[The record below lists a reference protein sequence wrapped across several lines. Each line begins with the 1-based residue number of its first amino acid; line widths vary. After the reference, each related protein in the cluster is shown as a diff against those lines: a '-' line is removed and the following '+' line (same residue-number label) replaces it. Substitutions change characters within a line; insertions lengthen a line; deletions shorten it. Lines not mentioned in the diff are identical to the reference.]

1 MFVHEEALN
10 TIFTLGQT
18 RAQLAQ
24 FDFAGF
30 TDPEG
35 LVEEG
40 VDSAFLALARCLVED
55 SFEGLVALQ
64 AVGEVAA
71 LDAEVEGA
79 GPTLVIGWVEEVVEE
94 FVASHTTLVPALKAE
109 DKRTFLEE

>member
-1 MFVHEEALN
+1 MFVHEEAHD
-10 TIFTLGQT
+10 TIFTFGQT

-24 FDFAGF
+24 LDFAGF
-30 TDPEG
+30 ADPEG

-55 SFEGLVALQ
+55 SFERLIALQ

-71 LDAEVEGA
+71 LNAESDGA
-79 GPTLVIGWVEEVVEE
+79 
-94 FVASHTTLVPALKAE
+94 
-109 DKRTFLEE
+109 

>member
-71 LDAEVEGA
+71 LDAEVDRA
-79 GPTLVIGWVEEVVEE
+79 
-94 FVASHTTLVPALKAE
+94 
-109 DKRTFLEE
+109 